1 MFVDIT
7 TITSRSSESQHVPE
21 LVDYILNPFQPTVTF
36 RPLSTEEAMI
46 LTSGGGTPTWRA
58 IEPWDLP
65 GYVEPAPLPS
75 YLELFQ

>member
-1 MFVDIT
+1 MLIDIT
-7 TITSRSSESQHVPE
+7 GLRGENIKVQVP
-21 LVDYILNPFQPTVTF
+21 DWMAQPATLYTN
-36 RPLSTEEAMI
+36 RPIIVNWPNEGMI